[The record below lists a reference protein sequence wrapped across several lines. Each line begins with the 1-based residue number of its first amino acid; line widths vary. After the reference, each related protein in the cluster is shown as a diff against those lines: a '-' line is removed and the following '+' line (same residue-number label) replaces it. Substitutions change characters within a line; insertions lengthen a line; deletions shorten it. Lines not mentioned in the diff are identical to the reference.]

1 MSVSRVRPAAPRAS
15 RRERGRPIPYDFRRP
30 DKFSKDHI
38 RSIQSIHEAFDRF
51 VSNYL
56 AAQVRSA
63 VHSELGTIEQT
74 TLGDYL
80 DRLPSQVVL
89 MLAELEPLVGRLI
102 LELDFAT
109 ASRLVDR
116 MLGGAGEERPP
127 FTANTITEIELLLL
141 RELGNG
147 LFRELASAWEQV
159 IQLQPQPC
167 EVVLSGQ
174 QIQGLMPSEIV
185 LLVQHQL
192 RLFESE
198 GTFTVVLPSSTLEP
212 VLPRLNARVLFANPR
227 RGTSPQVIADL
238 TAQLEEVTLHVSVE
252 LGRARLT
259 VRDLLALEVGDI
271 LVLDQDVAQPLTVF
285 VENQPCFYA
294 FPGLRGRSLA
304 VRIAGT
310 TEEEWP
316 RDDALDQEGGNALWP
331 TVTTP

>member
-1 MSVSRVRPAAPRAS
+1 MSLSRTRTTTRAA
-15 RRERGRPIPYDFRRP
+15 RRERGKPIPYDFRRP

-51 VSNYL
+51 ASNYL
-56 AAQVRSA
+56 SAQVRSA
-63 VHSELGTIEQT
+63 VHCELGPIEQT

-89 MLAELEPLVGRLI
+89 CIAELEPLVGRII
-102 LELDFAT
+102 LEIDFAT

-127 FTANTITEIELLLL
+127 FTATTITEIELLLL

-147 LFRELASAWEQV
+147 LFGELAAAWEQV
-159 IQLQPQPC
+159 IRLQPQPC

-174 QIQGLMPSEIV
+174 QIQGMMPSEIV
-185 LLVQHQL
+185 LLVQHQV

-198 GTFTVVLPSSTLEP
+198 GTFTVVLPASTLEP

-227 RGTSPQVIADL
+227 RATSPQVIADL
-238 TAQLEEVTLHVSVE
+238 MAQLEEVSLQLRVE

-259 VRDLLALEVGDI
+259 VRELLALEPGDV
-271 LVLDQDVAQPLTVF
+271 LVLDQDVSFPLAVY
-285 VENQPCFYA
+285 VENEPCFYA
-294 FPGLRGRSLA
+294 FPGQRGRSLA
-304 VRIAGT
+304 IRIAGT
-310 TEEEWP
+310 LTEEWP
-316 RDDALDQEGGNALWP
+316 RDEELDQEGGTALWP

>member
-1 MSVSRVRPAAPRAS
+1 MSLSRTRTTTRAA
-15 RRERGRPIPYDFRRP
+15 RRERGKPIPYDFRRP

-51 VSNYL
+51 ASNYL
-56 AAQVRSA
+56 SAQVRSA
-63 VHSELGTIEQT
+63 VHCELGPIEQT

-89 MLAELEPLVGRLI
+89 CIAELEPLVGRI
-102 LELDFAT
+102 VLEIDFAT

-127 FTANTITEIELLLL
+127 FTATTITEIELLLL

-147 LFRELASAWEQV
+147 LFGELAAAWEQV
-159 IQLQPQPC
+159 IRLQPQPC

-174 QIQGLMPSEIV
+174 QIQGMMPSEIV
-185 LLVQHQL
+185 LLVQHQV

-198 GTFTVVLPSSTLEP
+198 GTFTVVLPASTLEP

-227 RGTSPQVIADL
+227 RATSPQVIADL
-238 TAQLEEVTLHVSVE
+238 MAQLEEVSLQLRVE

-259 VRDLLALEVGDI
+259 VRELLALEPGDV
-271 LVLDQDVAQPLTVF
+271 LVLDQDVSFPLAVY
-285 VENQPCFYA
+285 VENEPCFYA
-294 FPGLRGRSLA
+294 FPGQRGRSLA
-304 VRIAGT
+304 IRIAGT
-310 TEEEWP
+310 LTEEWP
-316 RDDALDQEGGNALWP
+316 RDEELDQEGGTALWP

>member
-1 MSVSRVRPAAPRAS
+1 MSATRSRAATAKNA
-15 RRERGRPIPYDFRRP
+15 RRERGKPIPYDFRRP

-51 VSNYL
+51 ASNYL
-56 AAQVRSA
+56 SAQVRSA
-63 VHSELGTIEQT
+63 VHSELGPIEQT

-80 DRLPSQVVL
+80 DRLPPQVVVC
-89 MLAELEPLVGRLI
+89 LAEIEPLVGRVI
-102 LELDFAT
+102 LEIDFAT

-116 MLGGAGEERPP
+116 LLGGAGEERPP
-127 FTANTITEIELLLL
+127 FTATTITEIELLLL

-147 LFRELASAWEQV
+147 LFQELANAWEQV
-159 IQLQPQPC
+159 IRLHPQPC

-185 LLVQHQL
+185 LVIRHEL

-198 GTFTVVLPSSTLEP
+198 GYFHVVLPSSTLEP

-227 RGTSPQVIADL
+227 RGSSPQVIADL
-238 TAQLEEVTLHVSVE
+238 QAQLEEVPLHLRVE

-259 VRDLLALEVGDI
+259 VEELLRLEVGDV
-271 LVLDQDVAQPLTVF
+271 LVLDQDVSFPLLVF
-285 VENQPCFYA
+285 VENEPCFYA
-294 FPGLRGRSLA
+294 FPGQRGRSLA
-304 VRIAGT
+304 ARIAGPVT
-310 TEEEWP
+310 EEWP
-316 RDDALDQEGGNALWP
+316 RPDELDQEGGTALWP

>member
-1 MSVSRVRPAAPRAS
+1 MSLSRTRPTTRAA
-15 RRERGRPIPYDFRRP
+15 RRERGKPIPYDFRRP

-51 VSNYL
+51 ASNYL
-56 AAQVRSA
+56 SAQVRSA
-63 VHSELGTIEQT
+63 VHCELGPIEQT

-89 MLAELEPLVGRLI
+89 CIAEFEPLVGRII
-102 LELDFAT
+102 LEIDFAT

-127 FTANTITEIELLLL
+127 FTATTITEIELLLL

-147 LFRELASAWEQV
+147 LFGELAAAWEQV
-159 IQLQPQPC
+159 IRLHPQPC

-174 QIQGLMPSEIV
+174 QIQGMMPSEIV
-185 LLVQHQL
+185 LLVQHQV

-198 GTFTVVLPSSTLEP
+198 GTFTVVLPASTLEP

-227 RGTSPQVIADL
+227 RATSPQVIADL
-238 TAQLEEVTLHVSVE
+238 MAQLEEVSLQLRVE

-259 VRDLLALEVGDI
+259 VQELLALEPGDV
-271 LVLDQDVAQPLTVF
+271 LVLDQDVSFPLAVY
-285 VENQPCFYA
+285 VENEPCFYA
-294 FPGLRGRSLA
+294 FPGQRGRSLA
-304 VRIAGT
+304 IRIAGT
-310 TEEEWP
+310 LTEEWP
-316 RDDALDQEGGNALWP
+316 RDEELDQEGGTALWP

>member
-1 MSVSRVRPAAPRAS
+1 MALSRARAAANRGT

-51 VSNYL
+51 ASNYL
-56 AAQVRSA
+56 STHVRSA
-63 VHSELGTIEQT
+63 VHSELGSIEQT

-80 DRLPSQVVL
+80 DQLPSPVVL
-89 MLAELEPLVGRLI
+89 CLAEMEPLVGRVV
-102 LELDFAT
+102 LEVDFDT

-127 FTANTITEIELLLL
+127 FAAASLTEIELLLL

-147 LFRELASAWEQV
+147 LFHELANAWEQV
-159 IQLQPQPC
+159 IRLHPQPC

-185 LLVQHQL
+185 LLVRHQI
-192 RLFESE
+192 RLFEGE

-227 RGTSPQVIADL
+227 RAASQQVLADL
-238 TAQLEEVTLHVSVE
+238 IAQLQEVPLRLWVA
-252 LGRARLT
+252 LGCARVT
-259 VRDLLALEVGDI
+259 MADLMALEVGDI
-271 LVLDQDVAQPLTVF
+271 LVLDQDVAQPLRVY
-285 VENQPCFYA
+285 VEDQPCFRA

-304 VRIAGT
+304 IRIADSVDVD
-310 TEEEWP
+310 WP
-316 RDDALDQEGGNALWP
+316 SSDYLDQEGGAALWP
-331 TVTTP
+331 TVMKE

>member
-1 MSVSRVRPAAPRAS
+1 MSLSRTRPTTRAA
-15 RRERGRPIPYDFRRP
+15 RRERGKPIPYDFRRP

-51 VSNYL
+51 ASNYL
-56 AAQVRSA
+56 SAQVRSA
-63 VHSELGTIEQT
+63 VHCELGPIEQT

-89 MLAELEPLVGRLI
+89 CLAELEPLVGRI
-102 LELDFAT
+102 VLEIDFAT
-109 ASRLVDR
+109 ASRLIDR

-127 FTANTITEIELLLL
+127 FTATTITEIELLLL

-147 LFRELASAWEQV
+147 LFGELAAAWEQV
-159 IQLQPQPC
+159 IRLQPQPC

-174 QIQGLMPSEIV
+174 QIQGMMPSEIV
-185 LLVQHQL
+185 LFVQHQV

-198 GTFTVVLPSSTLEP
+198 GTFTVVLPASTLEP

-227 RGTSPQVIADL
+227 RATSPQVIADL
-238 TAQLEEVTLHVSVE
+238 MAQLEEVSLQLRVE

-259 VRDLLALEVGDI
+259 VRELLALEPGDV
-271 LVLDQDVAQPLTVF
+271 LVLDQDVSFPLAVY
-285 VENQPCFYA
+285 VENEPCFYA
-294 FPGLRGRSLA
+294 FPGQRGRSLA
-304 VRIAGT
+304 IRIAGT
-310 TEEEWP
+310 LTEEWP
-316 RDDALDQEGGNALWP
+316 RDEELDQEGGTALWP